1 MQYQNYFH
9 TILCA
14 SFSLFD
20 WQQLASFVRR
30 PCHAGDTF
38 TVIRR
43 KGGENWPLS
52 QTFLHDSF
60 PFLPLSPRPHP
71 NTVVETSFKVNVG
84 NMPPP
89 SLPPACCPVLFWRG
103 GEGERLILSVGTT
116 QQGAFLAIVHCARP
130 EVRYKC
136 KSVGSRGKVGHRRCA
151 CCAGRDITFS
161 STTC

>member
-1 MQYQNYFH
+1 MKCVSTPKIPLSLSFVTIPAPRINKSNKGKSICTKAMQYQNYVH
-9 TILCA
+9 ATLCA

-43 KGGENWPLS
+43 KGGKGGENWPLS

-60 PFLPLSPRPHP
+60 PFLPRPHP

-89 SLPPACCPVLFWRG
+89 SLPPACCPVLFWR
-103 GEGERLILSVGTT
+103 EGREKG
-116 QQGAFLAIVHCARP
+116 
-130 EVRYKC
+130 
-136 KSVGSRGKVGHRRCA
+136 
-151 CCAGRDITFS
+151 
-161 STTC
+161 

>member
-1 MQYQNYFH
+1 MKCVSTPKIPLSLSFVTIPAPRINKSNKGKSICTKAMQYQNYVH
-9 TILCA
+9 ATLCA

-60 PFLPLSPRPHP
+60 PFLPLSPHPHP

-84 NMPPP
+84 NMPSP
-89 SLPPACCPVLFWRG
+89 SLLPRFVAPCFS
-103 GEGERLILSVGTT
+103 GEG
-116 QQGAFLAIVHCARP
+116 
-130 EVRYKC
+130 
-136 KSVGSRGKVGHRRCA
+136 
-151 CCAGRDITFS
+151 GREKG
-161 STTC
+161 